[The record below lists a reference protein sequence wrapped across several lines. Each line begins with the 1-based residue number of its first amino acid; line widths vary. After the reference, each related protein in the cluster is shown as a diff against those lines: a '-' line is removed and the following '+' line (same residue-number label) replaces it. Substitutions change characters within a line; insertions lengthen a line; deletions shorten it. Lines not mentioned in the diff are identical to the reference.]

1 MKFIKLYSL
10 LYERRNDHNKVH
22 EISNF
27 INEQITTLSNELNR
41 LLKLVLSYSPTKTT
55 QDQRVDIIYELR
67 NFFNYP
73 PFVFLM
79 KKDETLAEFDP
90 KYKRIIVY
98 DNNLANAFDLLK
110 KYTTQYLYRTDKV
123 DKYNIKKIGG
133 LKNIKQI
140 LNDKYKQFIE
150 LINKKDI
157 QSALFHELI
166 HKKDDSEMKT
176 SNLLKQSYSRGQRQ
190 EDMKYKLKQFYINKI
205 KTGELSKEQAQEEFN
220 KRLSYNINKE
230 YFNNTGEINAFTLQV
245 FHELF
250 QQQNIN
256 TFEDFINK
264 LKNRLATNL
273 QFFTQR
279 NKKQLFKRAYQYFQN
294 YKK

>member
-10 LYERRNDHNKVH
+10 LCERRNDYNKVQ
-22 EISNF
+22 EISNY

-79 KKDETLAEFDP
+79 KKDETCAEFDP

-140 LNDKYKQFIE
+140 LNDKYQQFIE
-150 LINKKDI
+150 LINKKEI

-166 HKKDDSEMKT
+166 HRKDDYEMKT

-190 EDMKYKLKQFYINKI
+190 EDMKYKLKQFYIKKI

-220 KRLSYNINKE
+220 KRLSYSINKE

-245 FHELF
+245 FHELS
-250 QQQNIN
+250 QQPNIN
-256 TFEDFINK
+256 TFEDFINQ
-264 LKNRLATNL
+264 LKTRLATNL
-273 QFFTQR
+273 RFFTQR
-279 NKKQLFKRAYQYFQN
+279 NKKQLFKRAYQYFQK